1 MPEIKCL
8 IIDDEPLARKLVS
21 GHVNRLPGWTIVG
34 SCKNALEAYEML
46 MSQKIDVIFLDIN
59 MPVVS
64 GTDFYRSLKDPP
76 LLVFTTAYPD
86 YAVEGFELD
95 AVDYLV
101 KPITFDRLLKAAD
114 RVQARLQHQESGGV
128 AQSKTEPSAG
138 TIKPGFIFIKHFS
151 KLVKVKFEDLL
162 YLEAQK
168 DFVRFVT
175 KNEEIL
181 AGMTM
186 KQAEEQ
192 LPESLFLRVH
202 RSYIVSI
209 SAITAMFGN
218 TIELGKIQLPIGAN
232 FKEKVMERL
241 K

>member
-21 GHVNRLPGWTIVG
+21 GHVSRLPGWTIVG

-46 MSQKIDVIFLDIN
+46 MSQDIDVIFLDIN

-114 RVQARLQHQESGGV
+114 RIQTRLHSENIGGTSIQTNQAST
-128 AQSKTEPSAG
+128 ATSPD
-138 TIKPGFIFIKHFS
+138 FIFIKHFS
-151 KLVKVKFEDLL
+151 KLVKVKFDDLL
-162 YLEAQK
+162 YIEAQK
-168 DFVRFVT
+168 DFVKFVT
-175 KNEEIL
+175 KDEEML

-192 LPESLFLRVH
+192 LPESRFLRIH

-218 TIELGKIQLPIGAN
+218 TIELGKLQFPIGAN
-232 FKEKVMERL
+232 FKDNVMEIL